1 MVDFILT
8 QADYLLRIF
17 VAALCGMVIGYERE
31 VRLKMAGIRTHTII
45 SMAAGIMV
53 VISKYG
59 FFDVLPMQGISL
71 VASRLASSL
80 VSALG
85 FLPAGTI
92 LNRKNGTSGVT
103 TAAGTWATLGI
114 GMAIGAGMWVLG
126 IGSTLMLL
134 LIQYFFHKQLRIFK
148 DSNAGRITLRLNTED
163 RIHSEDIAQE
173 IDRALA
179 DKKIHV
185 LTTHLNVSDGNTL
198 EVGLEVIFPRT
209 FNTEDILSLM
219 TQHREIISIDT

>member
-8 QADYLLRIF
+8 QADYLLRVL

-59 FFDVLPMQGISL
+59 FFDVIVVQGVSL
-71 VASRLASSL
+71 DASRVASSV

-85 FLPAGTI
+85 FLGAGII
-92 LNRKNGTSGVT
+92 LNRKNGISGVT

-134 LIQYFFHKQLRIFK
+134 IIQYFFHKQLRIFK
-148 DSNAGRITLRLNTED
+148 DSNTGHITLRLKPDDD
-163 RIHSEDIAQE
+163 RSEEIAQ
-173 IDRALA
+173 ALA
-179 DKKIHV
+179 DRKIHV
-185 LTTHLNVSDGNTL
+185 TTTHLNVCDDHNL
-198 EVGLEVIFPRT
+198 EVGLEVVFPRT
-209 FNTEDILSLM
+209 FNTQDVLTLM
-219 TQHREIISIDT
+219 AQHHEIISIDT